1 MLGGG
6 VWIGGL
12 PYFLIALNQCHKA
25 ADWRLVGRRYSLMS
39 MSSVAA
45 IVVGGIVMAIGYIGS
60 IEAIYGTAYGVMVS
74 TKVLLF
80 LMLLPL
86 GGANYFVVE
95 GLRPNP
101 SAPLMRL
108 KPLPPVQIPTA
119 LTAPFA
125 PSSLPPPPPP

>member
-1 MLGGG
+1 MLRPG

-74 TKVLLF
+74 TKVLLL
-80 LMLLPL
+80 LMLLAL
-86 GGANYFVVE
+86 GRANYFLFQGPGRNPPAPVIPLQRVSE
-95 GLRPNP
+95 GG
-101 SAPLMRL
+101 
-108 KPLPPVQIPTA
+108 
-119 LTAPFA
+119 
-125 PSSLPPPPPP
+125 